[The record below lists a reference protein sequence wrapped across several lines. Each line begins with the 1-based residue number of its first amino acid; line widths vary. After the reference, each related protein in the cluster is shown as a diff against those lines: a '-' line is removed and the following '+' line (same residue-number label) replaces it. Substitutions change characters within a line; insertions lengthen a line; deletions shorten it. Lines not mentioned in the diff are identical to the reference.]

1 MATVHDHYAALLAHE
16 AQVQAALAALTP
28 DAASPRATRDALVAL
43 AAQVQL
49 QQAVI
54 GEVLQLLASGDI
66 QSLTQG
72 QGTRGLT
79 SDM

>member
-28 DAASPRATRDALVAL
+28 DAASPSATRDALVAL

-54 GEVLQLLASGDI
+54 GELLQLLESGDI
-66 QSLTQG
+66 QVLRRAGATG
-72 QGTRGLT
+72 A
-79 SDM
+79 